1 MKLIENL
8 KLIHKANKELD
19 RLERFVSS
27 SYHNKGQQ
35 ILPALLNELLKSYP
49 YYNIDEKRIYKEI
62 TNRTTF
68 SIASWRSYCSQ
79 LNGLI
84 EQFLIQEQLQ
94 ENTFF
99 QQQLLAKAYIKKGS
113 FSNFLKAQANTEKKI
128 KEGSSISVHQLA
140 TLGTEAIFH
149 TENKNL
155 EDDTLL
161 KNTLLNVERTSML
174 EQLKLHAELLSRT
187 QILANDEY
195 SKLNLLLSQAYIE
208 NYFHFLPIEIYVKI
222 LEFSI
227 QNDTPKYSET
237 VDLFTKN
244 IHLFTETEQLQLFSL
259 IQNFNIRQ
267 INAGQKREQEM
278 CEMYLLGI
286 QVGIFQ
292 EGNSMSEVTFL
303 NIANNFS
310 MLHKFEEHEKFV
322 SKFSKSLPK
331 ENTKVILLLAKVNFY
346 FYQFENTK
354 STHFLRDIQVI
365 ASEIDSLSGN
375 LMYNLLLRMSLCKTY
390 YELLLTNDSMLQLIE
405 SEIAKFKSFIKR
417 KKIST
422 EKIALYNNFFVILS
436 ELIKLTS
443 KPNSEAKAKLQER
456 CIAMNPLGNKAY
468 LLRKIGNL

>member
-99 QQQLLAKAYIKKGS
+99 QQQLLAKAYIKKSS

-128 KEGSSISVHQLA
+128 KEGSSISANQLA
-140 TLGTEAIFH
+140 RLGLETVFH
-149 TENKNL
+149 IENKNL
-155 EDDTLL
+155 EDDALL
-161 KNTLLNVERTSML
+161 KDTLLNVERASIL
-174 EQLKLHAELLSRT
+174 EQLKLNAELLSRT
-187 QILANDEY
+187 QILANNEN
-195 SKLNLLLSQAYIE
+195 SKLNLLLKQAYIE
-208 NYFHFLPIEIYVKI
+208 DYFQFLPIEIYVKI

-227 QNDTPKYSET
+227 QNDTPKYTET
-237 VDLFTKN
+237 VDLFVKN
-244 IHLFTETEQLQLFSL
+244 IHLFSKTEQLQLFSL

-267 INAGQKREQEM
+267 INSGQKREKEM
-278 CEMYLLGI
+278 NDFYLKGI
-286 QVGIFQ
+286 QLSIFQ
-292 EGNSMSEVTFL
+292 EGRGISEITFL

-310 MLHKFEEHEKFV
+310 ILHEFDKHEEFV
-322 SKFSKSLPK
+322 SKFTKSLPK
-331 ENTKVILLLAKVNFY
+331 ENKEIVLALVKVNFY
-346 FYQFENTK
+346 FYQFEKTK
-354 STHFLRDIQVI
+354 SSHFLGDIQVI
-365 ASEIDSLSGN
+365 ASKIDSISGK
-375 LMYNLLLRMSLCKTY
+375 LMYNLHLRMSLCKTY
-390 YELLLTNDSMLQLIE
+390 YELLLIDNSILQLIE
-405 SEIAKFKSFIKR
+405 SEIIAFKNFIKR
-417 KKIST
+417 KKISP
-422 EKIALYNNFFVILS
+422 EKIALYANFFIILS
-436 ELIKLTS
+436 ELIKITY
-443 KPNSEAKAKLQER
+443 KPNANEKARLRER
-456 CIAMNPLGNKAY
+456 CYTLSPLGNRAY
-468 LLRKIGNL
+468 LLRKIESL

>member
-27 SYHNKGQQ
+27 SYHNEGQK
-35 ILPALLNELLKSYP
+35 ILPVLLEELLNHYP
-49 YYNIDEKRIYKEI
+49 HYVIDEEEIYKIIADREK
-62 TNRTTF
+62 F

-79 LNGLI
+79 LNGLV

-99 QQQLLAKAYIKKGS
+99 QQQLLAKAYIKKSS

>member
-49 YYNIDEKRIYKEI
+49 NYNIDEEKIYKEI
-62 TNRTTF
+62 TNRITF

-79 LNGLI
+79 LNGLV

-99 QQQLLAKAYIKKGS
+99 QQQLLAKAYIKKSS
-113 FSNFLKAQANTEKKI
+113 FFNFLKAQANTEKKI

-155 EDDTLL
+155 KDDTLL